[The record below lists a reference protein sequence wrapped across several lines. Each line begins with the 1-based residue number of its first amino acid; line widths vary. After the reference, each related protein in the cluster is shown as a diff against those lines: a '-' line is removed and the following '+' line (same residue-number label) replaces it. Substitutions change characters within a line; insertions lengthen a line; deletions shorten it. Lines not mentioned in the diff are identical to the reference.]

1 MRKIVLL
8 AAMLIA
14 PGIAAPPAEAG
25 ERGRGHHFSAP
36 PAFGHHR
43 HVLPRHFGH
52 RGGGVAFQ
60 YRSGGFGYRHGR
72 PTFVRP
78 PHVWRPPHRA
88 PVLTFG
94 RHPHAAP
101 WRGFAPHH
109 MAWRGFA
116 PYQKTWQGRPQH
128 RW

>member
-25 ERGRGHHFSAP
+25 DRGRGHHRP
-36 PAFGHHR
+36 
-43 HVLPRHFGH
+43 VQPRHFGH
-52 RGGGVAFQ
+52 RGVVVFQ

-109 MAWRGFA
+109 MPWRGFA
-116 PYQKTWQGRPQH
+116 PYQRTWQGRPQH

>member
-43 HVLPRHFGH
+43 PVQPRHFGH
-52 RGGGVAFQ
+52 RGVVVFQ

-78 PHVWRPPHRA
+78 PHV
-88 PVLTFG
+88 
-94 RHPHAAP
+94 
-101 WRGFAPHH
+101 
-109 MAWRGFA
+109 
-116 PYQKTWQGRPQH
+116 
-128 RW
+128 